1 MRRTKAGASPP
12 VGVRGSS
19 IVKGRAALTVG
30 LIDARPGCHQCHC
43 ALVATVGSCIVQW
56 GPGEQV
62 KESGTAMNTRY
73 AVKRCT

>member
-1 MRRTKAGASPP
+1 MRRTKVGASPP

-43 ALVATVGSCIVQW
+43 TLVATIGSCIVQW
-56 GPGEQV
+56 GPGERV
-62 KESGTAMNTRY
+62 KESGTAMNTN
-73 AVKRCT
+73 VQ